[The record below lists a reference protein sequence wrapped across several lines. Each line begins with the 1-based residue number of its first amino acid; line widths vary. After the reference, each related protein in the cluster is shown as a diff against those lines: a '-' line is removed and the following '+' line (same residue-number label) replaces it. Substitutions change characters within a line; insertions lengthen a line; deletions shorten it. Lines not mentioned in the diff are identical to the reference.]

1 MPISLQG
8 SRSWSCIHLSLS
20 DPPSHP
26 HQMLEHSRDVVDNVS
41 VSLHL
46 WDTFGDHHK
55 DQHFAYGR

>member
-1 MPISLQG
+1 
-8 SRSWSCIHLSLS
+8 
-20 DPPSHP
+20 
-26 HQMLEHSRDVVDNVS
+26 MLERSRDVVDNVS

>member
-1 MPISLQG
+1 MFSIFMVTWVHAPV
-8 SRSWSCIHLSLS
+8 R
-20 DPPSHP
+20 P
-26 HQMLEHSRDVVDNVS
+26 HQIVHRRFARDVVDNVS